1 MKLIYRI
8 AVALT
13 AALSV
18 SVAVWAVLFYFAMVD
33 EINDE
38 TDDSLVEYSSD
49 LIRRS
54 LAGVAMPSEDN
65 GTNNAYYIREVSE
78 DYAAHIKWMRFRDE
92 EKFITAMSE
101 YESARVIYRIFKDDD
116 GYRELAVAVPTFEK
130 NDLKR
135 SIFRWMAVLY
145 ICLMVLIIG
154 LSLWVVEYNMRPFK
168 ALLKWVEDFSPGKPR
183 EPLPSDSGIEEYR
196 KLSDV
201 IRKAAE
207 RLDNQ
212 FLEQKR
218 FIGNA
223 SHELQTPLA
232 SCIHRIEMLLD
243 SETLTE
249 EQGRELVK
257 VLHSLNHLVKL
268 NRTLLMLTRI
278 ENGQF
283 PDVKEMDFSVLADRS
298 ISMLEDVYRHR
309 NIRVLKSVGSPFV
322 FTINEQLAGVLV
334 SNLFKNA
341 FVHSPS
347 GSEIRFEMSVS
358 GFSVSNPG
366 NAPLDR
372 EKIFTRFYQGQSG
385 AEGSTGLGLAI
396 VDSICRSYGLKVE
409 YEFSEGRHIFS
420 IISVSFHFP
429 APTLHR

>member
-1 MKLIYRI
+1 M
-8 AVALT
+8 T

-54 LAGVAMPSEDN
+54 LAGVEMPSEDN

-168 ALLKWVEDFSPGKPR
+168 
-183 EPLPSDSGIEEYR
+183 I
-196 KLSDV
+196 
-201 IRKAAE
+201 
-207 RLDNQ
+207 
-212 FLEQKR
+212 
-218 FIGNA
+218 
-223 SHELQTPLA
+223 
-232 SCIHRIEMLLD
+232 
-243 SETLTE
+243 
-249 EQGRELVK
+249 
-257 VLHSLNHLVKL
+257 
-268 NRTLLMLTRI
+268 
-278 ENGQF
+278 
-283 PDVKEMDFSVLADRS
+283 
-298 ISMLEDVYRHR
+298 
-309 NIRVLKSVGSPFV
+309 
-322 FTINEQLAGVLV
+322 
-334 SNLFKNA
+334 
-341 FVHSPS
+341 
-347 GSEIRFEMSVS
+347 
-358 GFSVSNPG
+358 
-366 NAPLDR
+366 APL
-372 EKIFTRFYQGQSG
+372 G
-385 AEGSTGLGLAI
+385 ASSSSL
-396 VDSICRSYGLKVE
+396 SYP
-409 YEFSEGRHIFS
+409 SRR
-420 IISVSFHFP
+420 P
-429 APTLHR
+429 